1 MKNVFLAGVFYKK
14 FIYYCPEMFYNKVNM
29 KKSGFTAKKIAATA
43 LLAALSLVMFIV
55 ENQFPPLL
63 NMPGAKMGLANIF
76 SLAALILYGPVEAFA
91 VVAVRTV
98 LGSLFAGNVSMLL
111 YSLTGGIAAMAVS
124 AVLVYIVYPRVSLMA
139 VSIAAAVVHNIVQNL
154 VYVAITATALML
166 AYMPYLAL
174 IGVLSG
180 AVVGAVVLIIFKK
193 VPYSAFARVAEEL
206 RIRENGT

>member
-1 MKNVFLAGVFYKK
+1 MKNVLLADVFTKK
-14 FIYYCPEMFYNKVNM
+14 IIYFCRKMFYNKVNM
-29 KKSGFTAKKIAATA
+29 RKSGFTAKRIAVTA

-55 ENQFPPLL
+55 ENQFPPLFV
-63 NMPGAKMGLANIF
+63 PGAKMGLANIF

-98 LGSLFAGNVSMLL
+98 LGSLFAGNISMLL

-139 VSIAAAVVHNIVQNL
+139 VSIAAAVVHNIVQSL
-154 VYVAITATALML
+154 VYVGITGTPLML

-180 AVVGAVVLIIFKK
+180 AIVGAVVLIIFKK
-193 VPYSAFARVAEEL
+193 VPYTAFARVAEEL
-206 RIRENGT
+206 RRRENGT

>member
-1 MKNVFLAGVFYKK
+1 
-14 FIYYCPEMFYNKVNM
+14 M
-29 KKSGFTAKKIAATA
+29 KKSGFTAKKIAVTA

-55 ENQFPPLL
+55 ENQFPPLFV
-63 NMPGAKMGLANIF
+63 PGAKMGLANIF
-76 SLAALILYGPVEAFA
+76 SLAALILYGPVEGLA

-98 LGSLFAGNVSMLL
+98 LGSLFAGNISMLL
-111 YSLTGGIAAMAVS
+111 YSLTGGVAAMAVS

-154 VYVAITATALML
+154 VYVAITDTSLML

-180 AVVGAVVLIIFKK
+180 AIVGAVVLIIFKK
-193 VPYSAFARVAEEL
+193 VPYSAFVHVAEGL
-206 RIRENGT
+206 RIRENLT